1 MSPDRVTEM
10 LNYLSAISR
19 EVGEFRQETNARL
32 DKVEQRL
39 DKGEQRLDKI
49 EQRLDKIEGQL
60 DKAENEQR
68 ETWKL
73 LNRVAGALLIFRS
86 DIDEVQDRVT
96 ALERKQA

>member
-1 MSPDRVTEM
+1 M

-39 DKGEQRLDKI
+39 DR
-49 EQRLDKIEGQL
+49 IEGQL
-60 DKAENEQR
+60 DKAGNEQR

-73 LNRVAGALLIFRS
+73 LNRVAGALPIFRS
-86 DIDEVQDRVT
+86 DIDEVQGRVT

>member
-1 MSPDRVTEM
+1 M

-39 DKGEQRLDKI
+39 DRIG
-49 EQRLDKIEGQL
+49 GQL
-60 DKAENEQR
+60 DKAGNEQR

>member
-1 MSPDRVTEM
+1 MSTDRNTEM

-39 DKGEQRLDKI
+39 DR
-49 EQRLDKIEGQL
+49 IEGQL
-60 DKAENEQR
+60 DKAGNEQR

>member
-1 MSPDRVTEM
+1 MSTDRNTEI

-39 DKGEQRLDKI
+39 DKIDQRLD
-49 EQRLDKIEGQL
+49 RIEGRL

>member
-1 MSPDRVTEM
+1 M

-32 DKVEQRL
+32 DKV
-39 DKGEQRLDKI
+39 EQRLDKI

>member
-1 MSPDRVTEM
+1 MSTDRNTEI

-32 DKVEQRL
+32 DKV
-39 DKGEQRLDKI
+39 EQRLDKI

>member
-1 MSPDRVTEM
+1 MSADRFTEI
-10 LNYLSAISR
+10 LNYVSAMSR
-19 EVGEFRQETNARL
+19 DFGEFRQEFKQFRAETNAQFE
-32 DKVEQRL
+32 KV
-39 DKGEQRLDKI
+39 
-49 EQRLDKIEGQL
+49 EQRLDKIEGRF
-60 DKAENEQR
+60 DKVENEQR

>member
-1 MSPDRVTEM
+1 MSTDRNTEI

-32 DKVEQRL
+32 DKV
-39 DKGEQRLDKI
+39 

>member
-1 MSPDRVTEM
+1 MSTDRNTEV

-32 DKVEQRL
+32 DR
-39 DKGEQRLDKI
+39 
-49 EQRLDKIEGQL
+49 IEGQL
-60 DKAENEQR
+60 DKAGNEQR

>member
-1 MSPDRVTEM
+1 MSTDRNTEI

-32 DKVEQRL
+32 DKV
-39 DKGEQRLDKI
+39 D
-49 EQRLDKIEGQL
+49 QRLDKIEGQL

>member
-1 MSPDRVTEM
+1 M

-39 DKGEQRLDKI
+39 DK
-49 EQRLDKIEGQL
+49 IEGQL
-60 DKAENEQR
+60 DKAVNEQR

>member
-1 MSPDRVTEM
+1 MSTDRLTEI
-10 LNYLSAISR
+10 LNYVSAISR
-19 EVGEFRQETNARL
+19 EVGEFRQETNTRLEKIDQRL

-39 DKGEQRLDKI
+39 DR
-49 EQRLDKIEGQL
+49 IEGRL